1 MSLTLKLTT
10 EMKKSIILATLLFF
24 ACLGAN
30 AQDPSYEIKVGDVT
44 MKIDAEKG
52 AKILS
57 CTYAGKEVISQMN
70 VPNWFGSTFWT
81 SPQKEWNWPP
91 VPEHDS
97 SPYTVEEKDG
107 AIIMTSSLSEKIP
120 LRIRKKFSTDEVD
133 NAIVIEYSII
143 NESGAQ
149 RKVAPWEITR
159 VPAEGGTVLFEAPV
173 ESIWPENLMAFN
185 NENGVAW
192 YSFDEA
198 QRNRKVNAD
207 GKGWL
212 AYAGNG
218 LLLVKKFEDIPA
230 DAPAPGEAEVQ
241 VYVNRGNTYVELESQ
256 GAYKTLENGESLSWT
271 VRWYL
276 SPLDTTDISEI
287 IAKLK

>member
-1 MSLTLKLTT
+1 
-10 EMKKSIILATLLFF
+10 MKKIIITAILVALA
-24 ACLGAN
+24 ALGAN
-30 AQDPSYEIKVGDVT
+30 AQESTYEVKVGDVT
-44 MKIDAEKG
+44 MKIDAAKG

-57 CTYAGKEVISQMN
+57 CTLGDKEVLSQMKF
-70 VPNWFGSTFWT
+70 PNWFGSTFWT

-97 SPYTVEEKDG
+97 APYTVEQKDG
-107 AIIMTSSLSEKIP
+107 AIIMTSGLSEKIP
-120 LRIRKKFSTDEVD
+120 LRIVKKFSTDVND
-133 NAIVIEYSII
+133 NAIVIEYTIV

-159 VPAEGGTVLFEAPV
+159 VPAEGGMVLFEAPV
-173 ESIWPENLMAFN
+173 EEIWPEGLMAFN
-185 NENGVAW
+185 SEKELAW
-192 YSFDEA
+192 FKFDEA
-198 QRNRKVNAD
+198 DRNRKVNSD

-218 LLLVKKFEDIPA
+218 LLLVKKFEDIA
-230 DAPAPGEAEVQ
+230 VDAPAPGEAEIQ
-241 VYVNRGNTYVELESQ
+241 VYINRGKTYVELESQ

-276 SPLDTTDISEI
+276 TALDTDDVSA
-287 IAKLK
+287 IASKLK

>member
-1 MSLTLKLTT
+1 
-10 EMKKSIILATLLFF
+10 MKKTFISTIILAL
-24 ACLGAN
+24 AAISAS
-30 AQDPSYEIKVGDVT
+30 AQESVYEIKAGEVT
-44 MKIDAEKG
+44 MKIDAERG

-57 CTYAGKEVISQMN
+57 CTYGDKEVLSQMKF
-70 VPNWFGSTFWT
+70 PNWFGSTFWT

-91 VPEHDS
+91 VTEHDS
-97 SPYTVEEKDG
+97 APYSVEQKDG
-107 AIIMTSSLSEKIP
+107 AIVMTSGLSEKIP
-120 LRIRKKFSTDEVD
+120 LRIVKKFSTDESD

-159 VPAEGGTVLFEAPV
+159 VPAEGGMVLFEGPV
-173 ESIWPENLMAFN
+173 EGIWPKGLMAFN
-185 NENGVAW
+185 AENDLAW
-192 YSFDEA
+192 FKFDEA
-198 QRNRKVNAD
+198 DRNRKVNSD

-218 LLLVKKFEDIPA
+218 LLLVKKFEDIAA
-230 DAPAPGEAEVQ
+230 DAPAPGEAEIQ
-241 VYVNRGNTYVELESQ
+241 VYINRGKTYVELESQ

-276 SPLDTTDISEI
+276 TALDTDDVRA
-287 IAKLK
+287 IASKLK

>member
-1 MSLTLKLTT
+1 
-10 EMKKSIILATLLFF
+10 MKKIIITAILVALA
-24 ACLGAN
+24 ALGAN
-30 AQDPSYEIKVGDVT
+30 AQESTYEVKVGDVT
-44 MKIDAEKG
+44 MKIDAAKG

-57 CTYAGKEVISQMN
+57 CTLGDKEVLSQMKF
-70 VPNWFGSTFWT
+70 PNWFGSTFWT

-97 SPYTVEEKDG
+97 APYTVEQKDG
-107 AIIMTSSLSEKIP
+107 AIIMTSGLSEKIP
-120 LRIRKKFSTDEVD
+120 LRIVKKFSTDEND
-133 NAIVIEYSII
+133 NAIVIEYTIV

-159 VPAEGGTVLFEAPV
+159 VPAEGGMVLFEAPV
-173 ESIWPENLMAFN
+173 EGIWPEGLMAFN
-185 NENGVAW
+185 AEKELAW
-192 YSFDEA
+192 FKFDEA
-198 QRNRKVNAD
+198 DRNRKVNSD

-218 LLLVKKFEDIPA
+218 LLLVKKFEDIAA
-230 DAPAPGEAEVQ
+230 DAPAPGEAEIQ
-241 VYVNRGNTYVELESQ
+241 VYINRGKTYVELESQ

-276 SPLDTTDISEI
+276 TALDTDDVSA
-287 IAKLK
+287 IASKLK